1 MDDRQVRREYES
13 IKRFVTAAV
22 ARGKTD
28 REEVYR
34 RYEAG
39 EDYLSTDGQLP
50 FHEGQA
56 AGFLRCAEMILAYI
70 EEGEKIAEEKPES
83 VTVTI
88 LD

>member
-1 MDDRQVRREYES
+1 MEDRVVRREYES

-22 ARGKTD
+22 ARGKID
-28 REEVYR
+28 REEVYK

-56 AGFLRCAEMILAYI
+56 AGFLRCAELILGFI
-70 EEGEKIAEEKPES
+70 EEGERIAAEKSES
-83 VTVTI
+83 VTITV